1 MYTACP
7 DLPVVLVVV
16 VVDEQPHDHGR
27 HEAHGVAQRVD
38 DAHERAGEVVCDVEH
53 GALLARVDEAAAAH
67 RHRQQRHRQPS
78 MGAHKRGAWACV
90 GTVSCKWVF
99 VF

>member
-1 MYTACP
+1 MCTPPMLSRTPPEMREEHFNKKSNTRQVIVKNMIEAACP

-38 DAHERAGEVVCDVEH
+38 HA
-53 GALLARVDEAAAAH
+53 
-67 RHRQQRHRQPS
+67 
-78 MGAHKRGAWACV
+78 
-90 GTVSCKWVF
+90 
-99 VF
+99 